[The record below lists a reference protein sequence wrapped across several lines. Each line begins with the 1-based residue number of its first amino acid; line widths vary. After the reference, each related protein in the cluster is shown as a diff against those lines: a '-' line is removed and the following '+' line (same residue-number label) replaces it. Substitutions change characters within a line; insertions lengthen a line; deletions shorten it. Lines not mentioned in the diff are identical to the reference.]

1 MTNII
6 ITFMADDKPGLVN
19 LLSSTVSEHN
29 GNWLDSSMSRLGGKF
44 TGIVV
49 IQLAQE
55 KVEAL
60 QTALASLAA
69 SGVHVHSEVS
79 EQAEDNS
86 NYSEILL
93 DLVGHDKPGIVRDI
107 SAVLARYQVNV
118 IKLQSQLEPGSM
130 SSELLFKAQGKVL
143 VPQSTDLDELQEALE
158 AIASDLLV
166 DISFR

>member
-1 MTNII
+1 MTNIV

-55 KVEAL
+55 NVDPL
-60 QTALASLAA
+60 QTALAALAQ
-69 SGVHVHSEVS
+69 SGMHVYSEVS
-79 EQAEDNS
+79 EQVEES
-86 NYSEILL
+86 TSYTEILL

-107 SAVLARYQVNV
+107 SAVLARNQANV

-143 VPQSTDLDELQEALE
+143 VPESTDLDELQEALE

>member
-1 MTNII
+1 MTNIV

-55 KVEAL
+55 KVEDL
-60 QTALASLAA
+60 QTALAELAQ
-69 SGVHVHSEVS
+69 SGMHVHSEVS
-79 EQAEDNS
+79 EQAEES
-86 NYSEILL
+86 TSYTEIML

-107 SAVLARYQVNV
+107 SAVLARNQVNV

-143 VPQSTDLDELQEALE
+143 VPESTDLDELQEALE